1 MPQHTFAH
9 GQEPIRVIGERNHPQ
24 LARQPMGAN
33 DFSEGDEPRGLSRG
47 VAYFATGLTA
57 GAALAMSRFTVFEG

>member
-1 MPQHTFAH
+1 
-9 GQEPIRVIGERNHPQ
+9 
-24 LARQPMGAN
+24 MGAN